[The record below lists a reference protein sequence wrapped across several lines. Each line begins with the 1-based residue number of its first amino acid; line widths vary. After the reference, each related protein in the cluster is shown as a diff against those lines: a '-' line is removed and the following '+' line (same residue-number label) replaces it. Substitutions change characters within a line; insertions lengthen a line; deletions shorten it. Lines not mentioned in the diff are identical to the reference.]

1 MRIFAVV
8 GSENMA
14 QADHRQFTGQRN
26 CSCRSAEIAGS
37 LPAGEILVSTA
48 RFRNPAVRTL
58 SSTLCCPAVVVAA
71 CLFCSGCL
79 NPNYARLPQ
88 CLAAQPSQ
96 ESRAWEHHYPF
107 SEPDLGPAS
116 ESVPR
121 GFDRPRSGPRR
132 AAEQRVFQGLAA
144 GPESQPAGPEAR
156 NYSRSVN

>member
-8 GSENMA
+8 GSENMTR
-14 QADHRQFTGQRN
+14 ADHRQLTGRQN
-26 CSCRSAEIAGS
+26 WSCRSAEIAGS
-37 LPAGEILVSTA
+37 LPAGDTLVSTN
-48 RFRNPAVRTL
+48 RHRNPAASPL
-58 SSTLCCPAVVVAA
+58 SSTPWCTAAAVAA
-71 CLFCSGCL
+71 CLCLGGCL

-132 AAEQRVFQGLAA
+132 AAEQRVFQGLPA

-156 NYSRSVN
+156 NYSRSIN